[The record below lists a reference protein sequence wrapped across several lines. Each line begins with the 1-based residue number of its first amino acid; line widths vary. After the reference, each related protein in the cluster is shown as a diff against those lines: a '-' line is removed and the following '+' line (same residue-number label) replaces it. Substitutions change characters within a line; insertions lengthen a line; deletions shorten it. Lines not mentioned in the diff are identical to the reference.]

1 MSTPD
6 TVVELLSRLVAIP
19 SVNPMGRDLTGPE
32 FNEGRMVEYLL
43 HFFKELGV
51 PHEEIQVVPG
61 RSSNVLARLD
71 STGSSQTILMDAHID
86 TVPIDGMTIPPFGGE
101 VRAGRV
107 RGRGSCDVKGGLAA
121 MLWAFRRLVAERPA
135 GMPNIVMSCTCDEEA
150 TTLGISHLVQSWSD
164 GGSTLMTSAP
174 DGAIIAEP
182 TELDVVV
189 AHRGAVRFKIRTPG
203 RACHSSDPTQGLNAI
218 YRMARVVTALEEYA
232 PELSASRN
240 PHPLVGPPTL
250 SVGMI
255 YGGASVNVVPDDC
268 AIEID
273 RRLVPGDCA
282 VEAVRHIREFLTDR
296 IDFDLVFEPPW
307 LSSPTL
313 NDDDNAWLA
322 DALLSCIEPVAGP
335 HRTLGVPYGTHA
347 SRTCA
352 AGVPSVVFGPG
363 SIEQAHTKD
372 EWIDIDQLEKASE
385 IYFRFCSNP
394 PGTPVKQDRNS
405 LDPAGSV

>member
-1 MSTPD
+1 MPTPPS
-6 TVVELLSRLVAIP
+6 VVELLSRLISIP
-19 SVNPMGRDLTGPE
+19 SVNPMGRDLDGPE
-32 FNEGRMVEYLL
+32 FYERHIAKYLVE
-43 HFFKELGV
+43 FFAVLDV
-51 PHEEIQVVPG
+51 PHEEIEVVPG

-71 STGSSQTILMDAHID
+71 SPGATQTILLDAHID
-86 TVPIDGMTIPPFGGE
+86 TVPVDGMTIPPFGGE
-101 VRAGRV
+101 VRDGRV
-107 RGRGSCDVKGGLAA
+107 WGRGACDDKGGLAA
-121 MLWAFRRLVAERPA
+121 MLWAFKRLATERPA
-135 GMPNIVMSCTCDEEA
+135 GMPNVVMSCTCDEEA
-150 TTLGISHLVQSWSD
+150 TTLGISDLVECWAD
-164 GGSTLMTSAP
+164 GRSKVLTSKP

-189 AHRGAVRFKIRTPG
+189 AHRGAVRFKIRTAG

-218 YRMARVVTALEEYA
+218 YRMAHVVTALEEYA
-232 PELSASRN
+232 PKLSASRE
-240 PHPLVGPPTL
+240 PHRLVGPPTI

-273 RRLVPGDCA
+273 RRLIPGD
-282 VEAVRHIREFLTDR
+282 VSEEAVSDIRDFLTER
-296 IDFDLVFEPPW
+296 LDFEFEFEPPW

-313 NDDDNAWLA
+313 DDSDNGWLA
-322 DALLSCIEPVAGP
+322 DAMLAHIEPVAGP
-335 HRTLGVPYGTHA
+335 HKTLGVPYGTHA

-372 EWIDIDQLEKASE
+372 EWLDIDQLKKASE

-394 PGTPVKQDRNS
+394 PDARC
-405 LDPAGSV
+405 LD